1 MGLFGGKKKQVR
13 KDRAEPRLFESDEPP
28 SRGRG
33 KKPPPKKRRS
43 FLGWLF
49 RLFFAL
55 GLWSAIAVG
64 CLVAFT
70 WFSLNQKGV
79 FQIPQREPGVM
90 ILASDG
96 SEIAEQGTFF
106 GDAVALPELPDY
118 VPNAV
123 IAIEDRRFYGHFGV
137 DPIGISRAMYNNI
150 QRGQMREGGSTLTQ
164 QLAKNLFLSHERTFT
179 RKAQELVFAIWLETK
194 FSKDEILQLYLNRVY
209 FGGGANG
216 IDKASRTFYNKSAYE
231 LSLMEAATLAGV
243 LKAPTNYNP
252 ARNPED
258 AMARAKL
265 VLNNMVDEGFIT
277 REEAQDAIDNPTKAA
292 SSDFTPATQYAV
304 DWITNQLPL
313 LIKKQSQ
320 SLIIETTLEPN
331 IQAQAENVLR
341 KRIAD
346 NAKKLNVSQGAVV
359 TMDGTGAIRALVGG
373 RSYKRSQF
381 NRATEAKRQPGSAFK
396 AFVYLA
402 ALENGYRPNSIE
414 VDEPV
419 KIGDW
424 SPENYKRKY
433 LGPVALEQAYALS
446 LNTIAAKLTN
456 AVGTSG
462 VSKIAKRLG
471 ITSKLG
477 QDATLALGTS
487 EVSLLEMT
495 TAFTPFANGGQSVE
509 PYIVQRI
516 LGRDGSVLY
525 ERSGNGLGQVVGARE
540 LGDMNSM
547 MRQVV
552 QVGTGTK
559 ARFDGQDMGGKTGTS
574 QDYRDAWFI
583 GYTPYL
589 ITGVWMG
596 NDDNTPTK
604 RVTGGSLPALVWHDI
619 MQKAHQGMPE
629 LPLPGQDPEPAQT
642 DIQVS
647 SVDVNEVIEPAPPV
661 AKPTLQPD
669 VRKAQRKK
677 REKGLLARIFGG
689 NEDQPAAK
697 KKKPPSERKV
707 DDIN

>member
-1 MGLFGGKKKQVR
+1 MGLFRGKKKQVR
-13 KDRAEPRLFESDEPP
+13 KGRAEPRLFESDAPP
-28 SRGRG
+28 ARSRGKR
-33 KKPPPKKRRS
+33 PPPKRPRS
-43 FLGWLF
+43 FIGWIF
-49 RLFFAL
+49 RLLFAL
-55 GLWSAIAVG
+55 GLWSGIAIG

-70 WFSLNQKGV
+70 WFSLNQKGL

-123 IAIEDRRFYGHFGV
+123 IAIEDRRFYSHFGV
-137 DPIGISRAMYNNI
+137 DPWGITRAMYNNMK
-150 QRGQMREGGSTLTQ
+150 RGQMREGGSTLTQ

-216 IDKASRTFYNKSAYE
+216 IDKASRTFYGKSAYE

-243 LKAPTNYNP
+243 LKAPTTYNP

-258 AMARAKL
+258 ATARAKL

-277 REEAQDAIDNPTKAA
+277 REEAQDAIDNPIKAA

-304 DWITNQLPL
+304 DWITAQMPL

-320 SLIIETTLEPN
+320 SLIIETTLDPN

-341 KRIAD
+341 KRLAD

-402 ALENGYRPNSIE
+402 ALENGYRPNSVE

-419 KIGDW
+419 QIGNW

-446 LNTIAAKLTN
+446 LNTIAVKLTS
-456 AVGTSG
+456 AITPSSVTQ
-462 VSKIAKRLG
+462 VAKRLG
-471 ITSKLG
+471 IVSKLG
-477 QDATLALGTS
+477 QDASIALGTS

-495 TAFTPFANGGQSVE
+495 TAFTPFANGGQAVE
-509 PYIVQRI
+509 PFIVQRI
-516 LGRDGSVLY
+516 LGRDGTVLY
-525 ERSGNGLGQVVGARE
+525 ERKGDGLGRVIGDRE
-540 LGDMNSM
+540 LGDMNAM

-559 ARFDGQDMGGKTGTS
+559 ARFDGQDIGGKTGTS
-574 QDYRDAWFI
+574 QDYRDAWFV

-619 MQKAHQGMPE
+619 MLQAHLSLPQ
-629 LPLPGQDPEPAQT
+629 LPLPGREPDDTQT
-642 DIQVS
+642 EIQVS
-647 SVDVNEVIEPAPPV
+647 SADVNDVIEPAPQV
-661 AKPTLQPD
+661 AKPSLQPD

-689 NEDQPAAK
+689 NDDQPTAT
-697 KKKPPSERKV
+697 KKPKSNKDYIGE
-707 DDIN
+707 